1 MTTKTK
7 KAHQHLEVIRRLE
20 AQNYIFT
27 QDPKII
33 TEAVKLENGTAFDKL
48 FIRAQKIDS
57 DARIMQILSD
67 TQHGILSVIR
77 LIYLLYFIFALIGV
91 ASLLGTQAINFF
103 YLMVALLGWHTLSL
117 VWWLISLAFLH
128 RPSMLSSVVEHIALK
143 NKLIEK
149 LSACDKNIQK
159 VCFSVLN
166 DTIKP
171 IKRWQIAS
179 ILHGAWLFGLMGSI
193 LGMLGLFLFKS
204 YSFHWESTLLTD
216 HHFDRLIT
224 IIGYIPS
231 QLGIVLPS
239 ASSQTPA
246 QFAIL
251 AMTSVIIYAILPR
264 LAAYLYSRIK
274 ARQQFRIDTKAPYYA
289 NLMNFYRQTII
300 NADDYQSPKP
310 TTIAP
315 IVLSDRLVIAAL
327 EKPYYHHPIPINA
340 IKDFGVI
347 DTHAQIKM
355 LLADALHL
363 SAQIYLI
370 INTDT
375 VPDRG
380 IVRKVERLAS
390 HQFGIIAMLV
400 GEQIHDDAWKVALN
414 ERRIPIFNH

>member
-1 MTTKTK
+1 MITKTK

-57 DARIMQILSD
+57 DARIMAVLSD
-67 TQHGILSVIR
+67 TQHSILSIIR
-77 LIYLLYFIFALIGV
+77 LIYLLYFIVAVIGIV
-91 ASLLGTQAINFF
+91 SLLGTQAINFF

-128 RPSMLSSVVEHIALK
+128 RPSMLSGVVEYITLK
-143 NKLIEK
+143 NKLLEK
-149 LSACDKNIQK
+149 LSARDKNIQK

-166 DTIKP
+166 ETMKP

-179 ILHGAWLFGLMGSI
+179 ILHGVWLFGLMGSI
-193 LGMLGLFLFKS
+193 LGMLCLFLFKS
-204 YSFHWESTLLTD
+204 YSFHWESTLLTE

-231 QLGIVLPS
+231 QLGIVLPN

-251 AMTSVIIYAILPR
+251 AMTSFIIYAILPR
-264 LAAYLYSRIK
+264 LAVYLYSRIK
-274 ARQQFRIDTKAPYYA
+274 ARQQFHIDTKAPYYA

-310 TTIAP
+310 ATITP
-315 IVLSDRLVIAAL
+315 ILLSDRLVIATL
-327 EKPYYHHPIPINA
+327 EKPYHHPIPINA

-347 DTHAQIKM
+347 DTHEQIKT
-355 LLADALHL
+355 LLADALSL

-375 VPDRG
+375 APDRG
-380 IVRKVERLAS
+380 IVRKVERLTS

-400 GEQIHDDAWKVALN
+400 GEQIHDDAWKVVLN
-414 ERRIPIFNH
+414 ERRIPIFHH

>member
-1 MTTKTK
+1 MITKTK

-57 DARIMQILSD
+57 DARIMAVLSD
-67 TQHGILSVIR
+67 TQHSILSIIR
-77 LIYLLYFIFALIGV
+77 LIYLLYFIVAVIGV

-128 RPSMLSSVVEHIALK
+128 RPSMLSGVVEHITLK
-143 NKLIEK
+143 NKLLEK
-149 LSACDKNIQK
+149 LSARDKNIQK

-166 DTIKP
+166 DTMKP

-204 YSFHWESTLLTD
+204 YSFHWESTLLTE

-251 AMTSVIIYAILPR
+251 AMTSFIIYAILPR
-264 LAAYLYSRIK
+264 LAVYLYSRIK
-274 ARQQFRIDTKAPYYA
+274 ARQQFHIDTKAPYYA

-310 TTIAP
+310 ATITP
-315 IVLSDRLVIAAL
+315 ILLSDRLVIATL
-327 EKPYYHHPIPINA
+327 EKPYHHPIPINA

-347 DTHAQIKM
+347 DTHEQIKT
-355 LLADALHL
+355 LLADALSL

-370 INTDT
+370 INTNT
-375 VPDRG
+375 APDRG
-380 IVRKVERLAS
+380 IVRKVERLTS

-400 GEQIHDDAWKVALN
+400 GEQIHDDAWKVVLN
-414 ERRIPIFNH
+414 ERRIPIFHH

>member
-1 MTTKTK
+1 MITKTK

-57 DARIMQILSD
+57 DARIMAVLSD
-67 TQHGILSVIR
+67 TQHSILSVIR
-77 LIYLLYFIFALIGV
+77 LIYLLYFIVAVIGV

-128 RPSMLSSVVEHIALK
+128 RPSMLSGVVEYITLK
-143 NKLIEK
+143 NKLLEK
-149 LSACDKNIQK
+149 LSARDKNIQK

-204 YSFHWESTLLTD
+204 YSFHWESTLLTE

-224 IIGYIPS
+224 IISYIPS
-231 QLGIVLPS
+231 QLGIVLPN

-251 AMTSVIIYAILPR
+251 AMTSFIIYAILPR

-274 ARQQFRIDTKAPYYA
+274 ARQQFHIDTKAPYYA

-310 TTIAP
+310 ATITP
-315 IVLSDRLVIAAL
+315 ILLSDRLVIATL
-327 EKPYYHHPIPINA
+327 EKPYHHPIPINA

-347 DTHAQIKM
+347 DTHEQIKT
-355 LLADALHL
+355 LLADALSL

-375 VPDRG
+375 APDRG
-380 IVRKVERLAS
+380 IVRKVERLTS

-400 GEQIHDDAWKVALN
+400 GEQIHDDAWKVVLN
-414 ERRIPIFNH
+414 ERRIPIFHH

>member
-1 MTTKTK
+1 MITKTK

-57 DARIMQILSD
+57 DARIMAVLSD
-67 TQHGILSVIR
+67 TQHSILSIIR
-77 LIYLLYFIFALIGV
+77 LIYLLYFIVAVIGIV
-91 ASLLGTQAINFF
+91 SLLGTQAINFF

-128 RPSMLSSVVEHIALK
+128 RPSMLSGVVEHITLK
-143 NKLIEK
+143 NKLLEK
-149 LSACDKNIQK
+149 LSARDKNIQK

-204 YSFHWESTLLTD
+204 YSFHWESTLLTE

-231 QLGIVLPS
+231 QLGIVLPN

-251 AMTSVIIYAILPR
+251 VMTSFIIYAILPR

-274 ARQQFRIDTKAPYYA
+274 ARQQFHIDTKAPYYA

-300 NADDYQSPKP
+300 NADGYQSPKP
-310 TTIAP
+310 ATITP
-315 IVLSDRLVIAAL
+315 ILLSDRLVIATL
-327 EKPYYHHPIPINA
+327 EKPYHHPIPINA

-347 DTHAQIKM
+347 DTHEQIKT
-355 LLADALHL
+355 LLADALSL

-375 VPDRG
+375 APDRG
-380 IVRKVERLAS
+380 IVRKVERLTS

-400 GEQIHDDAWKVALN
+400 GEQIHDDAWKVVLN
-414 ERRIPIFNH
+414 ERRIPIFHH

>member
-1 MTTKTK
+1 MITKTK

-20 AQNYIFT
+20 AKNYIFT

-57 DARIMQILSD
+57 DARIMAVLSD
-67 TQHGILSVIR
+67 TQHSILSVIR
-77 LIYLLYFIFALIGV
+77 LIYLLYFIVALISV
-91 ASLLGTQAINFF
+91 TSLLGTQAINFF

-128 RPSMLSSVVEHIALK
+128 RPSMLSGVVEHITLK
-143 NKLIEK
+143 NKLLEK
-149 LSACDKNIQK
+149 LSARDKNIQK

-166 DTIKP
+166 DTMKP

-204 YSFHWESTLLTD
+204 YSFHWESTLLTE

-231 QLGIVLPS
+231 QLGIVLPN

-251 AMTSVIIYAILPR
+251 AMTSFIIYAILPR

-274 ARQQFRIDTKAPYYA
+274 ARQQFHIDTKAPYYA

-310 TTIAP
+310 ATITP
-315 IVLSDRLVIAAL
+315 ILLSDRLVIATL
-327 EKPYYHHPIPINA
+327 EKPYHHPIPINA

-347 DTHAQIKM
+347 DTHEQIKT
-355 LLADALHL
+355 LLADALSL

-375 VPDRG
+375 APDRG
-380 IVRKVERLAS
+380 IVRKVERLTS

-400 GEQIHDDAWKVALN
+400 GEQIHDDAWKVVLN

>member
-1 MTTKTK
+1 MITKTK

-57 DARIMQILSD
+57 DARIMAVLSD
-67 TQHGILSVIR
+67 TQHGILSIIR
-77 LIYLLYFIFALIGV
+77 LIYLLYFIVAVIGV

-128 RPSMLSSVVEHIALK
+128 RPSMLSGVVEHITLK
-143 NKLIEK
+143 NKLLEK
-149 LSACDKNIQK
+149 LSARDKNIQK

-166 DTIKP
+166 DTMKP

-193 LGMLGLFLFKS
+193 LGMLCLFLFKS
-204 YSFHWESTLLTD
+204 YSFHWESTLLTE

-231 QLGIVLPS
+231 QLGIVLPN

-251 AMTSVIIYAILPR
+251 VMTSFIIYAILPR

-274 ARQQFRIDTKAPYYA
+274 ARQQFHIDTKAPYYA

-310 TTIAP
+310 ATITP
-315 IVLSDRLVIAAL
+315 ILLSDRLVIATL
-327 EKPYYHHPIPINA
+327 EKPYHHPIPINT

-347 DTHAQIKM
+347 DTHEQIKT
-355 LLADALHL
+355 LLADALSL

-375 VPDRG
+375 APDRG
-380 IVRKVERLAS
+380 IVRKVERLTS

-400 GEQIHDDAWKVALN
+400 GEQIHDDAWKVVLN

>member
-1 MTTKTK
+1 MITKTK

-57 DARIMQILSD
+57 DARIMAVLSD

-77 LIYLLYFIFALIGV
+77 LIYLLYFIVAVIGV

-128 RPSMLSSVVEHIALK
+128 HPSMLSGVVEYITLK
-143 NKLIEK
+143 NKLLEK
-149 LSACDKNIQK
+149 LSARDKNIQK

-166 DTIKP
+166 DTMKP

-193 LGMLGLFLFKS
+193 LGMLCLFLFKS
-204 YSFHWESTLLTD
+204 YSFHWESTLLTE

-231 QLGIVLPS
+231 QLGIVLPN

-251 AMTSVIIYAILPR
+251 AMTSFIIYAILPR

-274 ARQQFRIDTKAPYYA
+274 ARQQFHIDTKAPYYA

-300 NADDYQSPKP
+300 NADDYQLPKP
-310 TTIAP
+310 ATITP
-315 IVLSDRLVIAAL
+315 ILLSDRLVIATL
-327 EKPYYHHPIPINA
+327 EKPYYHPIPINA

-347 DTHAQIKM
+347 DTHEQIKT
-355 LLADALHL
+355 LLADALSL

-375 VPDRG
+375 APDRG
-380 IVRKVERLAS
+380 IVRKVERLTS

-400 GEQIHDDAWKVALN
+400 GEQIHDDAWKVVLN
-414 ERRIPIFNH
+414 ERRIPIFHH

>member
-1 MTTKTK
+1 MITKTK

-57 DARIMQILSD
+57 DARIMAVLSD
-67 TQHGILSVIR
+67 TQHSILSVIR
-77 LIYLLYFIFALIGV
+77 LIYLLYFIVAVIGV

-128 RPSMLSSVVEHIALK
+128 RPSMLSGVVEYITLK
-143 NKLIEK
+143 NKLLEK
-149 LSACDKNIQK
+149 LSARDKNIQK

-179 ILHGAWLFGLMGSI
+179 ISHGAWLFGLMGSI
-193 LGMLGLFLFKS
+193 LGMLCLFLFKS
-204 YSFHWESTLLTD
+204 YSFHWESTLLTE

-231 QLGIVLPS
+231 QLGIVLPN

-251 AMTSVIIYAILPR
+251 VMTSFIIYAILPR

-274 ARQQFRIDTKAPYYA
+274 ARQQFHIDTKAPYYA

-310 TTIAP
+310 ATITP
-315 IVLSDRLVIAAL
+315 ILLSDRLVIATL
-327 EKPYYHHPIPINA
+327 EKPYHHPIPINA

-347 DTHAQIKM
+347 DTHEQIKT
-355 LLADALHL
+355 LLADALSL

-375 VPDRG
+375 APDRG
-380 IVRKVERLAS
+380 IVRKVERLTS

-400 GEQIHDDAWKVALN
+400 GEQIHDDAWKVVLN
-414 ERRIPIFNH
+414 ERRIPIFHH

>member
-1 MTTKTK
+1 MITKTK

-57 DARIMQILSD
+57 DARIMAVLSD
-67 TQHGILSVIR
+67 TQHSILSVIR
-77 LIYLLYFIFALIGV
+77 LIYLLYFIVAVIGV

-128 RPSMLSSVVEHIALK
+128 RPSMLSGVVEYITLK
-143 NKLIEK
+143 NKLLEK
-149 LSACDKNIQK
+149 LSVRDKNIQK

-166 DTIKP
+166 DTMKP

-204 YSFHWESTLLTD
+204 YSFHWESTLLTE

-231 QLGIVLPS
+231 QLGIVLPN

-251 AMTSVIIYAILPR
+251 AMTSFIIYAILPR
-264 LAAYLYSRIK
+264 LVVYLYSRIK
-274 ARQQFRIDTKAPYYA
+274 ARQQFHIDTKAPYYA
-289 NLMNFYRQTII
+289 NLINFYRQTII
-300 NADDYQSPKP
+300 NTDDYQSPKP
-310 TTIAP
+310 ATITP
-315 IVLSDRLVIAAL
+315 ILLSDRLVIATL
-327 EKPYYHHPIPINA
+327 EKPYHHPIPINA

-347 DTHAQIKM
+347 DTHEQIKT
-355 LLADALHL
+355 LLADALSL

-375 VPDRG
+375 APDRG
-380 IVRKVERLAS
+380 IVRKVERLTS

-400 GEQIHDDAWKVALN
+400 GEQIHDDAWKVVLN
-414 ERRIPIFNH
+414 ERRIPIFHH

>member
-1 MTTKTK
+1 MITKTK

-57 DARIMQILSD
+57 DARIMAVLSD
-67 TQHGILSVIR
+67 TQHSILSVIR
-77 LIYLLYFIFALIGV
+77 LIYLLYFIVAVIGV

-128 RPSMLSSVVEHIALK
+128 RPSMLSGVVEHITLK
-143 NKLIEK
+143 NKLLEK
-149 LSACDKNIQK
+149 LSARDKNIQK

-166 DTIKP
+166 DTMKP

-193 LGMLGLFLFKS
+193 LGMLCLFLFKS
-204 YSFHWESTLLTD
+204 YSFHWESTLLTE

-231 QLGIVLPS
+231 QLGIVLPN

-251 AMTSVIIYAILPR
+251 AMTSFIIYAILPR

-274 ARQQFRIDTKAPYYA
+274 ARQQFHIDTKAPYYA

-300 NADDYQSPKP
+300 NADDYQLPKP
-310 TTIAP
+310 ATITP
-315 IVLSDRLVIAAL
+315 ILLSDRLVIATL
-327 EKPYYHHPIPINA
+327 EKPYYHPIPINA

-347 DTHAQIKM
+347 DTHEQIKT
-355 LLADALHL
+355 LLADALSL

-375 VPDRG
+375 APDRG
-380 IVRKVERLAS
+380 IVRKVERLTS

-400 GEQIHDDAWKVALN
+400 GEQIHDDAWKVVLN

>member
-1 MTTKTK
+1 MITKTK

-20 AQNYIFT
+20 AKNYIFT

-57 DARIMQILSD
+57 DARIMAVLSD
-67 TQHGILSVIR
+67 TQHSILSVIR
-77 LIYLLYFIFALIGV
+77 LIYLLYFIVALISV
-91 ASLLGTQAINFF
+91 TSLLGTQAINFF

-128 RPSMLSSVVEHIALK
+128 RPSMLSDVVEHITLK
-143 NKLIEK
+143 NKLLEK
-149 LSACDKNIQK
+149 LSARDKNIQK

-166 DTIKP
+166 DTMKP

-204 YSFHWESTLLTD
+204 YSFHWESTLLTE

-231 QLGIVLPS
+231 QLGIVLPN

-251 AMTSVIIYAILPR
+251 AMTSFIIYAILPR
-264 LAAYLYSRIK
+264 LVAYLYSRIK
-274 ARQQFRIDTKAPYYA
+274 ARQQFHIDTKAPYYA

-310 TTIAP
+310 ATITP
-315 IVLSDRLVIAAL
+315 ILLSDRLVIATL
-327 EKPYYHHPIPINA
+327 EKPYHHPIPINA

-347 DTHAQIKM
+347 DTHEQIKT
-355 LLADALHL
+355 LLADALSL

-375 VPDRG
+375 APDRG
-380 IVRKVERLAS
+380 IVRKVERLTS

-400 GEQIHDDAWKVALN
+400 GEQIHDDAWKVVLN
-414 ERRIPIFNH
+414 ERRIPIFHH

>member
-1 MTTKTK
+1 MITKTK

-57 DARIMQILSD
+57 DARIMAVLSD
-67 TQHGILSVIR
+67 TQHSILSVIR
-77 LIYLLYFIFALIGV
+77 LIYLLYFIVAVIGV

-128 RPSMLSSVVEHIALK
+128 HPSMLSGVVEYITLK
-143 NKLIEK
+143 NKLLEK
-149 LSACDKNIQK
+149 LSARDKNIQK

-166 DTIKP
+166 DTMKP
-171 IKRWQIAS
+171 VKRWQIAS

-193 LGMLGLFLFKS
+193 LGMLCLFLFKS
-204 YSFHWESTLLTD
+204 YSFHWESTLLTE

-231 QLGIVLPS
+231 QLGIVLPN

-251 AMTSVIIYAILPR
+251 AMTSFIIYAILPR
-264 LAAYLYSRIK
+264 LAVYLYSRIK
-274 ARQQFRIDTKAPYYA
+274 ARQQFHIDTKAPYYA

-310 TTIAP
+310 ATITP
-315 IVLSDRLVIAAL
+315 ILLSDRLVIATL
-327 EKPYYHHPIPINA
+327 EKPYHHPIPINA

-347 DTHAQIKM
+347 DTHEQIKT
-355 LLADALHL
+355 LLADALSL

-375 VPDRG
+375 APDRG
-380 IVRKVERLAS
+380 IVRKVERLTS

-400 GEQIHDDAWKVALN
+400 GEQIHDDAWKVVLN

>member
-1 MTTKTK
+1 MITKTK

-57 DARIMQILSD
+57 DARIMAVLSD
-67 TQHGILSVIR
+67 TQHSILSIIR
-77 LIYLLYFIFALIGV
+77 LIYLLYFIVAVIGV

-128 RPSMLSSVVEHIALK
+128 RPSMLSGVVEHITLK
-143 NKLIEK
+143 NKLLEK
-149 LSACDKNIQK
+149 LSARDKNIQK

-166 DTIKP
+166 DTMKP

-204 YSFHWESTLLTD
+204 YSFHWESTLLTE

-231 QLGIVLPS
+231 QLGIVLPN

-251 AMTSVIIYAILPR
+251 AMTSFIIYAILPR

-274 ARQQFRIDTKAPYYA
+274 ARQQFHIDTKAPYYA

-310 TTIAP
+310 ATITP
-315 IVLSDRLVIAAL
+315 ILLSDRLVIATL
-327 EKPYYHHPIPINA
+327 EKPYHHPIPINA

-347 DTHAQIKM
+347 DTHEQIKT
-355 LLADALHL
+355 LLADALSL

-375 VPDRG
+375 APDRG
-380 IVRKVERLAS
+380 IVRKVERLTS

-400 GEQIHDDAWKVALN
+400 GEQIHDDAWKVVLN
-414 ERRIPIFNH
+414 ERCIPIFHH

>member
-1 MTTKTK
+1 MITKTK

-20 AQNYIFT
+20 AKNYIFT

-57 DARIMQILSD
+57 DARIMAVLSD
-67 TQHGILSVIR
+67 TQHSILSVIR
-77 LIYLLYFIFALIGV
+77 LIYLLYFIVALISV
-91 ASLLGTQAINFF
+91 TSLLGTQAINFF

-128 RPSMLSSVVEHIALK
+128 RPSMLSGVVEHITLK
-143 NKLIEK
+143 NKLLEK
-149 LSACDKNIQK
+149 LSARDKNIQK

-166 DTIKP
+166 DTMKP

-193 LGMLGLFLFKS
+193 LGMLCLFLFKS
-204 YSFHWESTLLTD
+204 YSFHWESTLLTE

-231 QLGIVLPS
+231 QLGIVLPN

-251 AMTSVIIYAILPR
+251 AMTSFIIYAILPR
-264 LAAYLYSRIK
+264 LAVYLYSRIK
-274 ARQQFRIDTKAPYYA
+274 ARQQFHIDTKAPYYA

-310 TTIAP
+310 ATITP
-315 IVLSDRLVIAAL
+315 ILLSDRLVIATL
-327 EKPYYHHPIPINA
+327 EKPYHHPIPINA

-347 DTHAQIKM
+347 DTHEQIKT
-355 LLADALHL
+355 LLADALSL

-380 IVRKVERLAS
+380 IVRKVERLTS

-400 GEQIHDDAWKVALN
+400 GEQIHDDAWKVVLN
-414 ERRIPIFNH
+414 ERRIPIFHH

>member
-1 MTTKTK
+1 MITKTK

-57 DARIMQILSD
+57 DARIMAVLSD
-67 TQHGILSVIR
+67 TQHSILSVIR
-77 LIYLLYFIFALIGV
+77 LIYLLYFIVAVIGV

-128 RPSMLSSVVEHIALK
+128 RPSMLSGVVEHITLK
-143 NKLIEK
+143 NKLLEK
-149 LSACDKNIQK
+149 LSARDKNIQK

-166 DTIKP
+166 DTMKP

-193 LGMLGLFLFKS
+193 LGMLCLFLFKS
-204 YSFHWESTLLTD
+204 YSFHWESTLLTE

-231 QLGIVLPS
+231 QLGIVLPN

-251 AMTSVIIYAILPR
+251 AMTSFIIYAILPR
-264 LAAYLYSRIK
+264 LAVYLYSRIK
-274 ARQQFRIDTKAPYYA
+274 ARQQFHIDTKAPYYA

-310 TTIAP
+310 ATITP
-315 IVLSDRLVIAAL
+315 ILLSDRLVIATL
-327 EKPYYHHPIPINA
+327 EKPYHHPIPINA

-347 DTHAQIKM
+347 DTHEQIKT
-355 LLADALHL
+355 LLADALSL

-375 VPDRG
+375 APDRG
-380 IVRKVERLAS
+380 IVRKVERLTS

-400 GEQIHDDAWKVALN
+400 GEQIHDDAWKVVLN

>member
-1 MTTKTK
+1 MITKTK

-57 DARIMQILSD
+57 DARIMAVLSD
-67 TQHGILSVIR
+67 TQHSILSIIR
-77 LIYLLYFIFALIGV
+77 LIYLLYFIVAVIGIV
-91 ASLLGTQAINFF
+91 SLLGTQAINFF

-128 RPSMLSSVVEHIALK
+128 RPSMLSGVVEHITLK
-143 NKLIEK
+143 NKLLEK
-149 LSACDKNIQK
+149 LSARDKNIQK

-204 YSFHWESTLLTD
+204 YSFHWESTLLTE

-231 QLGIVLPS
+231 QLGIVLPN

-251 AMTSVIIYAILPR
+251 AMTSFIIYAILPR

-274 ARQQFRIDTKAPYYA
+274 ARQQFHIDTKAPYYA

-310 TTIAP
+310 ATITP
-315 IVLSDRLVIAAL
+315 ILLSDRLVIATL
-327 EKPYYHHPIPINA
+327 EKPYHHPIPINA

-347 DTHAQIKM
+347 DTHEQIKT
-355 LLADALHL
+355 LLADALSL

-375 VPDRG
+375 APDRG
-380 IVRKVERLAS
+380 IVRKVERLTS

-400 GEQIHDDAWKVALN
+400 GEQIHDDAWKVVLN
-414 ERRIPIFNH
+414 ERRIPIFHH

>member
-1 MTTKTK
+1 MITKTK

-57 DARIMQILSD
+57 DARIMAVLSD

-77 LIYLLYFIFALIGV
+77 LIYLLYFIVAVIGV

-128 RPSMLSSVVEHIALK
+128 RPSMLSGVVEHITLK
-143 NKLIEK
+143 NKLLEK
-149 LSACDKNIQK
+149 LSARDKNIQK

-166 DTIKP
+166 DTMKP

-193 LGMLGLFLFKS
+193 LGMLCLFLFKS
-204 YSFHWESTLLTD
+204 YSFHWESTLLTE

-231 QLGIVLPS
+231 QLGIVLPN

-251 AMTSVIIYAILPR
+251 VMTSFIIYAILPR

-274 ARQQFRIDTKAPYYA
+274 ARQQFHIDTKAPYYA

-300 NADDYQSPKP
+300 NADDYQSPRP
-310 TTIAP
+310 ATITP
-315 IVLSDRLVIAAL
+315 ILLSDRLVIATL
-327 EKPYYHHPIPINA
+327 EKPYHHPIPINT

-347 DTHAQIKM
+347 DTHEQIKT
-355 LLADALHL
+355 LLADALSL

-375 VPDRG
+375 APDRG
-380 IVRKVERLAS
+380 IVRKVERLTS

-400 GEQIHDDAWKVALN
+400 GEQIHDDAWKVVLN
-414 ERRIPIFNH
+414 ERRIPIFHH

>member
-1 MTTKTK
+1 MITKTK

-57 DARIMQILSD
+57 DARIMAVLSD

-77 LIYLLYFIFALIGV
+77 LIYLLYFIVAVIGV

-128 RPSMLSSVVEHIALK
+128 RPSMLSGVVEHITLK
-143 NKLIEK
+143 NKLLEK
-149 LSACDKNIQK
+149 LSARDKNIQK

-166 DTIKP
+166 DTMKP

-193 LGMLGLFLFKS
+193 LGMLCLFLFKS
-204 YSFHWESTLLTD
+204 YSFHWESTLLTE

-231 QLGIVLPS
+231 QLGIVLPN

-251 AMTSVIIYAILPR
+251 VMTSFIIYAILPR

-274 ARQQFRIDTKAPYYA
+274 ARQQFHIDTKAPYYA

-310 TTIAP
+310 ATITP
-315 IVLSDRLVIAAL
+315 ILLSDRLVIATL
-327 EKPYYHHPIPINA
+327 EKPYHHPIPINT

-347 DTHAQIKM
+347 DTHEQIKT
-355 LLADALHL
+355 LLADALSL

-375 VPDRG
+375 APDRG
-380 IVRKVERLAS
+380 IVRKVERLTS

-400 GEQIHDDAWKVALN
+400 GEQIHDDAWKVVLN
-414 ERRIPIFNH
+414 ERRIPIFHH

>member
-1 MTTKTK
+1 MITKTK

-57 DARIMQILSD
+57 DARIMAVLSD
-67 TQHGILSVIR
+67 TQHSILSVIR
-77 LIYLLYFIFALIGV
+77 LIYLLYFIVAVIGV

-128 RPSMLSSVVEHIALK
+128 RPSMLSGVVEHITLK
-143 NKLIEK
+143 NKLLEK
-149 LSACDKNIQK
+149 LSARDKNIQK

-193 LGMLGLFLFKS
+193 LGMLCLFLFKS
-204 YSFHWESTLLTD
+204 YSFHWESTLLTE

-231 QLGIVLPS
+231 QLGIVLPN

-251 AMTSVIIYAILPR
+251 AMTSFIIYAILPR
-264 LAAYLYSRIK
+264 LAVYLYSRIK
-274 ARQQFRIDTKAPYYA
+274 ARQQFHIDTKAPYYA

-300 NADDYQSPKP
+300 NTDDYQSPKP
-310 TTIAP
+310 ATITP
-315 IVLSDRLVIAAL
+315 ILLSDRLVITAL
-327 EKPYYHHPIPINA
+327 EKPYHHPIPINA

-347 DTHAQIKM
+347 DTHEQIKT
-355 LLADALHL
+355 LLADALSL

-375 VPDRG
+375 APDRG
-380 IVRKVERLAS
+380 IVRKVERLTS

-400 GEQIHDDAWKVALN
+400 GEQIHDDAWKVVLN

>member
-1 MTTKTK
+1 MITKTK

-57 DARIMQILSD
+57 DAHIMAVLSD
-67 TQHGILSVIR
+67 TQHSILSVIR
-77 LIYLLYFIFALIGV
+77 LIYLLYFIVAVIGV

-128 RPSMLSSVVEHIALK
+128 RPSMLSGVVEYITLK
-143 NKLIEK
+143 NKLLEK
-149 LSACDKNIQK
+149 LSARDKNIQK

-166 DTIKP
+166 DTMKP

-204 YSFHWESTLLTD
+204 YSFHWESTLLTE

-231 QLGIVLPS
+231 QLGIVLPN

-251 AMTSVIIYAILPR
+251 AMTSFIIYAILPR

-274 ARQQFRIDTKAPYYA
+274 ARQQFHIDTKAPYYA

-300 NADDYQSPKP
+300 NADDYQLPKP
-310 TTIAP
+310 ATITP
-315 IVLSDRLVIAAL
+315 ILLSDRLVIATL
-327 EKPYYHHPIPINA
+327 EKPYYHPIPINA

-347 DTHAQIKM
+347 DTHEQIKT
-355 LLADALHL
+355 LLADALSL

-375 VPDRG
+375 APDRG
-380 IVRKVERLAS
+380 IVRKVERLTS

-400 GEQIHDDAWKVALN
+400 GEQIHDDAWKVVLN
-414 ERRIPIFNH
+414 ERRIPIFHH

>member
-1 MTTKTK
+1 MITKTK

-57 DARIMQILSD
+57 DARIMAVLSD

-77 LIYLLYFIFALIGV
+77 LIYLLYFIVAVIGIV
-91 ASLLGTQAINFF
+91 SLLGTQAINFF

-128 RPSMLSSVVEHIALK
+128 RPSMLSGVVEHITLK
-143 NKLIEK
+143 NKLLEK
-149 LSACDKNIQK
+149 LSTRDKNIQK

-166 DTIKP
+166 DTMKP

-193 LGMLGLFLFKS
+193 LGMLCLFLFKS
-204 YSFHWESTLLTD
+204 YSFHWESTLLTE

-231 QLGIVLPS
+231 QLGIVLPN

-264 LAAYLYSRIK
+264 LAVYLYSRIK
-274 ARQQFRIDTKAPYYA
+274 ARQQFHIDTKAPYYA

-310 TTIAP
+310 ATIAP
-315 IVLSDRLVIAAL
+315 IVLSDQLVIAAL
-327 EKPYYHHPIPINA
+327 EKPYHHPIPING

-347 DTHAQIKM
+347 DTHEQIKT
-355 LLADALHL
+355 LLADALSL

-375 VPDRG
+375 APDRG
-380 IVRKVERLAS
+380 IVRKVERLTS

-400 GEQIHDDAWKVALN
+400 GEQIHDDAWKVVLN
-414 ERRIPIFNH
+414 ERRIPIFHH

>member
-1 MTTKTK
+1 MLTKTK

-57 DARIMQILSD
+57 DARIMAVLSD
-67 TQHGILSVIR
+67 TQHSILSIIR
-77 LIYLLYFIFALIGV
+77 LIYLLYFIVAVIGIV
-91 ASLLGTQAINFF
+91 SLLGTQAINFF
-103 YLMVALLGWHTLSL
+103 YLMVALLGWHTFSL

-128 RPSMLSSVVEHIALK
+128 RPSMLSGVVEYITLK
-143 NKLIEK
+143 NKLLEK
-149 LSACDKNIQK
+149 LSARDKNIQK

-166 DTIKP
+166 DTMKP

-204 YSFHWESTLLTD
+204 YSFHWESTLLTE

-231 QLGIVLPS
+231 QLGIVLPN

-251 AMTSVIIYAILPR
+251 VMTSFIIYAILPR

-274 ARQQFRIDTKAPYYA
+274 ARQQFHIDTKAPYYA

-310 TTIAP
+310 ATITP
-315 IVLSDRLVIAAL
+315 ILLSDRLVIATL
-327 EKPYYHHPIPINA
+327 EKPYHHPIPINA

-347 DTHAQIKM
+347 DTHEQIKT
-355 LLADALHL
+355 LLADALSL

-375 VPDRG
+375 APDRG
-380 IVRKVERLAS
+380 IVRKVERLTS

-400 GEQIHDDAWKVALN
+400 GEQIHDDAWKVVLN
-414 ERRIPIFNH
+414 ERRIPIFHH

>member
-128 RPSMLSSVVEHIALK
+128 RPSMLSGVVEYITLK
-143 NKLIEK
+143 NKLLEK
-149 LSACDKNIQK
+149 LSARDKNIQK

-204 YSFHWESTLLTD
+204 YSFHWESTLLTE

-224 IIGYIPS
+224 IISYIPS
-231 QLGIVLPS
+231 QLGIVLPN

-251 AMTSVIIYAILPR
+251 AMTSFIIYAILPR

-274 ARQQFRIDTKAPYYA
+274 ARQQFHIDTKAPYYA

-310 TTIAP
+310 ATITP
-315 IVLSDRLVIAAL
+315 ILLSDRLVIATL
-327 EKPYYHHPIPINA
+327 EKPYHHPIPINA

-347 DTHAQIKM
+347 DTHEQIKT
-355 LLADALHL
+355 LLADALSL

-375 VPDRG
+375 APDRG
-380 IVRKVERLAS
+380 IVRKVERLTS

-400 GEQIHDDAWKVALN
+400 GEQIHDDAWKVVLN
-414 ERRIPIFNH
+414 ERRIPIFHH

>member
-1 MTTKTK
+1 MITKTK

-20 AQNYIFT
+20 AKNYIFT

-57 DARIMQILSD
+57 DARIMAVLSD
-67 TQHGILSVIR
+67 TQHSILSVIR
-77 LIYLLYFIFALIGV
+77 LIYLLYFIVALISV
-91 ASLLGTQAINFF
+91 TSLLGTQAINFF

-128 RPSMLSSVVEHIALK
+128 RPSMLSDVVEHITLK
-143 NKLIEK
+143 NKLLEK
-149 LSACDKNIQK
+149 LSARDKNIQK

-166 DTIKP
+166 DTMKP

-204 YSFHWESTLLTD
+204 YSFHWESTLLTE

-231 QLGIVLPS
+231 QLGIVLPN

-251 AMTSVIIYAILPR
+251 AMTSFIIYAILPR
-264 LAAYLYSRIK
+264 LAVYLYSRIK
-274 ARQQFRIDTKAPYYA
+274 ARQQFHIDTKAPYYA

-310 TTIAP
+310 ATITP
-315 IVLSDRLVIAAL
+315 ILLSDRLVIATL
-327 EKPYYHHPIPINA
+327 EKPYHHPIPINA

-347 DTHAQIKM
+347 DTHEQIKT
-355 LLADALHL
+355 LLADALSL

-375 VPDRG
+375 APDRG
-380 IVRKVERLAS
+380 IVRKVERLTS

-400 GEQIHDDAWKVALN
+400 GEQIHDDAWKVVLN
-414 ERRIPIFNH
+414 ERRIPIFHH

>member
-1 MTTKTK
+1 MITKTK

-57 DARIMQILSD
+57 DARIMAVLSD

-77 LIYLLYFIFALIGV
+77 LIYLLYFIVAIIGV

-128 RPSMLSSVVEHIALK
+128 RPSMLSGVVEHITLK
-143 NKLIEK
+143 NKLLEK
-149 LSACDKNIQK
+149 LSARDKNIQK

-166 DTIKP
+166 DTMKP

-204 YSFHWESTLLTD
+204 YNFHWESTLLTE

-231 QLGIVLPS
+231 QLGIVLPN

-251 AMTSVIIYAILPR
+251 AMTSFIIYAILPR
-264 LAAYLYSRIK
+264 LAVYLYSRIK
-274 ARQQFRIDTKAPYYA
+274 ARQQFHIDTKAPYYA

-310 TTIAP
+310 ATITP
-315 IVLSDRLVIAAL
+315 ILLSDRLVIATL
-327 EKPYYHHPIPINA
+327 EKPYHHPIPINT

-347 DTHAQIKM
+347 DTHEQIKT
-355 LLADALHL
+355 LLADALSL

-375 VPDRG
+375 APDRG
-380 IVRKVERLAS
+380 IVRKVERLTS

-400 GEQIHDDAWKVALN
+400 GEQIHDDAWKVVLN
-414 ERRIPIFNH
+414 ERRIPIFHH

>member
-1 MTTKTK
+1 MITKTK

-27 QDPKII
+27 QDPKVI

-57 DARIMQILSD
+57 DARIMEVLSD
-67 TQHGILSVIR
+67 TQHGILSAIR

-91 ASLLGTQAINFF
+91 VSLLSTQAINFF

-117 VWWLISLAFLH
+117 VWWLISLTLPHHSLVLGSVMAYAF
-128 RPSMLSSVVEHIALK
+128 K
-143 NKLIEK
+143 NKQL
-149 LSACDKNIQK
+149 DKRNDDASIQK

-204 YSFHWESTLLTD
+204 YSFHWESTLLTE

-231 QLGIVLPS
+231 QLGIVLPN

-274 ARQQFRIDTKAPYYA
+274 ARQQFHIDTKAPYYA

-310 TTIAP
+310 ATITP
-315 IVLSDRLVIAAL
+315 ILLSDRLVIATL
-327 EKPYYHHPIPINA
+327 EKPYHHPIPINT

-347 DTHAQIKM
+347 DTHEQIKT
-355 LLADALHL
+355 LLTDALSL

-375 VPDRG
+375 APDRG
-380 IVRKVERLAS
+380 IVRKVERLTS

-400 GEQIHDDAWKVALN
+400 GEQIHDDAWKVVLN
-414 ERRIPIFNH
+414 ERRIPIFHH

>member
-1 MTTKTK
+1 MITKTK

-57 DARIMQILSD
+57 DARIMAVLSD
-67 TQHGILSVIR
+67 TQHSILSIIR
-77 LIYLLYFIFALIGV
+77 LIYLLYFIVAVIGV
-91 ASLLGTQAINFF
+91 ASLFGTQAINFF

-128 RPSMLSSVVEHIALK
+128 RPSMLSGVVEHITLK
-143 NKLIEK
+143 NKLLEK
-149 LSACDKNIQK
+149 LSARDKNIQK

-166 DTIKP
+166 DTMKP

-193 LGMLGLFLFKS
+193 LGMLCLFLFKS
-204 YSFHWESTLLTD
+204 YSFHWESTLLTE

-231 QLGIVLPS
+231 QLGIVLPN

-251 AMTSVIIYAILPR
+251 AMTSFIIYAILPR
-264 LAAYLYSRIK
+264 LAVYLYSRIK
-274 ARQQFRIDTKAPYYA
+274 ARQQFHIDTKAPYYA

-310 TTIAP
+310 ATITP
-315 IVLSDRLVIAAL
+315 ILLSDRLVIATL
-327 EKPYYHHPIPINA
+327 EKPYHHPIPINA

-347 DTHAQIKM
+347 DTHEQIKT
-355 LLADALHL
+355 LLADALSL

-375 VPDRG
+375 APDRG
-380 IVRKVERLAS
+380 IVRKVERLTS

-400 GEQIHDDAWKVALN
+400 GEQIHDDAWKVVLN

>member
-1 MTTKTK
+1 MITKTK

-33 TEAVKLENGTAFDKL
+33 TEAVKLENSTAFDKL

-57 DARIMQILSD
+57 DARIMAVLSD
-67 TQHGILSVIR
+67 TQHSILSVIR
-77 LIYLLYFIFALIGV
+77 LIYLLYFIVAVIGV

-128 RPSMLSSVVEHIALK
+128 HPSMLSGVVEHITLK
-143 NKLIEK
+143 NKLLEK
-149 LSACDKNIQK
+149 LSARDKNIQK

-166 DTIKP
+166 DTMKP

-204 YSFHWESTLLTD
+204 YSFHWESTLLTE

-231 QLGIVLPS
+231 QLGIVLPN

-251 AMTSVIIYAILPR
+251 AMTSFIIYAILPR

-274 ARQQFRIDTKAPYYA
+274 ARQQFHIDTKAPYYA

-310 TTIAP
+310 ATITP
-315 IVLSDRLVIAAL
+315 ILLSDRLVIATL
-327 EKPYYHHPIPINA
+327 EKPYHHPIPINA

-347 DTHAQIKM
+347 DTHEQIKT
-355 LLADALHL
+355 LLADALSL

-375 VPDRG
+375 APDRG
-380 IVRKVERLAS
+380 IVRKVERLTS

-400 GEQIHDDAWKVALN
+400 GEQIHDDAWKVVLN

>member
-1 MTTKTK
+1 MITKTK

-57 DARIMQILSD
+57 DARIMAVLSD
-67 TQHGILSVIR
+67 TQHSILSVIR
-77 LIYLLYFIFALIGV
+77 LIYLLYFIVAVIGV

-128 RPSMLSSVVEHIALK
+128 RPSMLSGVVEHITLK
-143 NKLIEK
+143 NKLLEK
-149 LSACDKNIQK
+149 LSARDKNIQK

-193 LGMLGLFLFKS
+193 LGMLCLFLFKS
-204 YSFHWESTLLTD
+204 YSFHWESTLLTE

-231 QLGIVLPS
+231 QLGIVLPN

-251 AMTSVIIYAILPR
+251 VMTSFIIYAILPR

-274 ARQQFRIDTKAPYYA
+274 ARQQFHIDTKAPYYA

-310 TTIAP
+310 ATITP
-315 IVLSDRLVIAAL
+315 ILLSDRLVIATL
-327 EKPYYHHPIPINA
+327 EKPYHHPIPINA

-347 DTHAQIKM
+347 DTHEQIKT
-355 LLADALHL
+355 LLADALSL

-375 VPDRG
+375 APDRG
-380 IVRKVERLAS
+380 IVRKVERLTS

-400 GEQIHDDAWKVALN
+400 GEQIHDDAWKVVLN
-414 ERRIPIFNH
+414 ERRIPIFHH

>member
-1 MTTKTK
+1 MITKTK

-57 DARIMQILSD
+57 DARIMAVLSD
-67 TQHGILSVIR
+67 TQHSILSIIR
-77 LIYLLYFIFALIGV
+77 LIYLLYFIVAVIGV

-128 RPSMLSSVVEHIALK
+128 HPSMLSGVVEHITLK
-143 NKLIEK
+143 NKLLEK
-149 LSACDKNIQK
+149 LSARDKNIQK

-166 DTIKP
+166 DTMKP

-204 YSFHWESTLLTD
+204 YSFHWESTLLTE

-231 QLGIVLPS
+231 QLGIVLPN

-264 LAAYLYSRIK
+264 LAVYLYSCIK
-274 ARQQFRIDTKAPYYA
+274 ARQQFHIDTKAPYYA

-310 TTIAP
+310 TTITP
-315 IVLSDRLVIAAL
+315 ILLSDRLVIATL
-327 EKPYYHHPIPINA
+327 EKPYHHPIPINA

-347 DTHAQIKM
+347 DTHEQIKT
-355 LLADALHL
+355 LLADALSL

-375 VPDRG
+375 APDRG
-380 IVRKVERLAS
+380 IVRKVERLTS

-400 GEQIHDDAWKVALN
+400 GEQIHDDAWKVVLN

>member
-1 MTTKTK
+1 MITKTK

-57 DARIMQILSD
+57 DARIMAVLSD
-67 TQHGILSVIR
+67 TQHSILSVIR
-77 LIYLLYFIFALIGV
+77 LIYLLYFIVAVIGV

-128 RPSMLSSVVEHIALK
+128 HPSMLSGVVEHITLK
-143 NKLIEK
+143 NKLLEK
-149 LSACDKNIQK
+149 LSARDKNIQK

-166 DTIKP
+166 DTMKP

-193 LGMLGLFLFKS
+193 LGMLCLFLFKS
-204 YSFHWESTLLTD
+204 YSFHWESTLLTE

-231 QLGIVLPS
+231 QLGIVLPN

-251 AMTSVIIYAILPR
+251 AMTSFIIYAILPR
-264 LAAYLYSRIK
+264 LVVYLYSCIK
-274 ARQQFRIDTKAPYYA
+274 ARQQFHIDTKAPYYA

-310 TTIAP
+310 ATITP
-315 IVLSDRLVIAAL
+315 ILLSDRLVIATL
-327 EKPYYHHPIPINA
+327 EKPYHHPIPINA

-347 DTHAQIKM
+347 DTHEQIKT
-355 LLADALHL
+355 LLADALSL

-375 VPDRG
+375 APDRG
-380 IVRKVERLAS
+380 IVRKVERLTS

-400 GEQIHDDAWKVALN
+400 GEQIHDDAWKVVLN
-414 ERRIPIFNH
+414 ERRIPIFHH

>member
-1 MTTKTK
+1 MITKTK

-57 DARIMQILSD
+57 DARIMAVLSD
-67 TQHGILSVIR
+67 TQHSILSVIR
-77 LIYLLYFIFALIGV
+77 LIYLLYFIVAVIGV

-128 RPSMLSSVVEHIALK
+128 RPSMLSGVVEYITLK
-143 NKLIEK
+143 NKLLEK
-149 LSACDKNIQK
+149 LSARDKNIQK

-166 DTIKP
+166 DTMKP

-204 YSFHWESTLLTD
+204 YSFHWESTLLTE

-231 QLGIVLPS
+231 QLGIVLPN

-251 AMTSVIIYAILPR
+251 AMTSFIIYAILPR

-274 ARQQFRIDTKAPYYA
+274 ARQQFHIDTKAPYYA

-310 TTIAP
+310 ATITP
-315 IVLSDRLVIAAL
+315 ILLSDRLVIATL
-327 EKPYYHHPIPINA
+327 EKPYHHPIPINA

-347 DTHAQIKM
+347 DTHEQIKT
-355 LLADALHL
+355 LLADALSL

-375 VPDRG
+375 APDRG
-380 IVRKVERLAS
+380 IVRKVERLTS

-400 GEQIHDDAWKVALN
+400 GEQIHDDAWKVVLN
-414 ERRIPIFNH
+414 ERRIPIFHH

>member
-1 MTTKTK
+1 MITKTK

-57 DARIMQILSD
+57 DARIMAVLSD
-67 TQHGILSVIR
+67 TQHSILSVIR
-77 LIYLLYFIFALIGV
+77 LIYLLYFIVAVIGV

-128 RPSMLSSVVEHIALK
+128 RPSMLSGVVEYITLK
-143 NKLIEK
+143 NKLLEK
-149 LSACDKNIQK
+149 LSARDKNIQK

-166 DTIKP
+166 DTMKP

-204 YSFHWESTLLTD
+204 YSFHWESTLLTE

-231 QLGIVLPS
+231 QLGIVLPN

-251 AMTSVIIYAILPR
+251 AMTSFIIYAILPR
-264 LAAYLYSRIK
+264 LAVYLYSRIK
-274 ARQQFRIDTKAPYYA
+274 ARQQFHIDTKAPYYA

-310 TTIAP
+310 ATITP
-315 IVLSDRLVIAAL
+315 ILLSDRLVIATL
-327 EKPYYHHPIPINA
+327 EKPYHHPIPINA

-347 DTHAQIKM
+347 DTHEQIKT
-355 LLADALHL
+355 LLADALSL

-375 VPDRG
+375 APDRG
-380 IVRKVERLAS
+380 IVRKVERLTS

-400 GEQIHDDAWKVALN
+400 GEQIHDDAWKVVLN
-414 ERRIPIFNH
+414 ERRIPIFHH

>member
-1 MTTKTK
+1 MITKTK

-57 DARIMQILSD
+57 DARIMAVLSD
-67 TQHGILSVIR
+67 TQHSILSVIR
-77 LIYLLYFIFALIGV
+77 LIYLLYFIVAVIGV

-128 RPSMLSSVVEHIALK
+128 RPSMLSGVVEYITLK
-143 NKLIEK
+143 NKLLEK
-149 LSACDKNIQK
+149 LSARDKNIQK

-204 YSFHWESTLLTD
+204 YSFHWESTLLTE

-224 IIGYIPS
+224 IISYIPS
-231 QLGIVLPS
+231 QLGIVLPN

-251 AMTSVIIYAILPR
+251 AMTSFIIYAILPR

-274 ARQQFRIDTKAPYYA
+274 ARQQFHIDTKAPYYA

-310 TTIAP
+310 ATITP
-315 IVLSDRLVIAAL
+315 ILLSDRLVIATL
-327 EKPYYHHPIPINA
+327 EKPYHHPIPINA

-347 DTHAQIKM
+347 DTHEQIKT
-355 LLADALHL
+355 LLADALSL

-375 VPDRG
+375 APDRG
-380 IVRKVERLAS
+380 IVRKVEQLAS
-390 HQFGIIAMLV
+390 YQFGIIVMLV
-400 GEQIHDDAWKVALN
+400 GKQIHDDAWKVVLN
-414 ERRIPIFNH
+414 ERRIPIFHH

>member
-1 MTTKTK
+1 MITKTK

-57 DARIMQILSD
+57 DARIMAVLSD
-67 TQHGILSVIR
+67 TQHSILSVIR
-77 LIYLLYFIFALIGV
+77 LIYLLYFIVAVIGV

-128 RPSMLSSVVEHIALK
+128 RPSMLSGVVEHITLK
-143 NKLIEK
+143 NKLLEK
-149 LSACDKNIQK
+149 LSTRDKNIQK

-166 DTIKP
+166 DTMKP

-193 LGMLGLFLFKS
+193 LGMLCLFLFKS
-204 YSFHWESTLLTD
+204 YSFHWESTLLTE

-231 QLGIVLPS
+231 QLGIVLPN

-251 AMTSVIIYAILPR
+251 AMTSFIIYAILPR
-264 LAAYLYSRIK
+264 LAVYLYSRIK
-274 ARQQFRIDTKAPYYA
+274 ARQQFHIDTKAPYYA

-310 TTIAP
+310 ATITP
-315 IVLSDRLVIAAL
+315 ILLSDRLVIATL
-327 EKPYYHHPIPINA
+327 EKPYHHPIPINA

-347 DTHAQIKM
+347 DTHEQIKT
-355 LLADALHL
+355 LLADALSL

-375 VPDRG
+375 APDRG
-380 IVRKVERLAS
+380 IVRKVERLTS

-400 GEQIHDDAWKVALN
+400 GEQIHDDAWKVVLN
-414 ERRIPIFNH
+414 ERRIPIFHH

>member
-1 MTTKTK
+1 MITKTK

-57 DARIMQILSD
+57 DARIMAVLSD
-67 TQHGILSVIR
+67 TQHSILSVIR
-77 LIYLLYFIFALIGV
+77 LIYLLYFIVAVIGV

-128 RPSMLSSVVEHIALK
+128 RPSMLSGVVEHITLK
-143 NKLIEK
+143 NKLLEK
-149 LSACDKNIQK
+149 LSARDKNIQK

-193 LGMLGLFLFKS
+193 LGMLCLFLFKS
-204 YSFHWESTLLTD
+204 YSFHWESTLLTE
-216 HHFDRLIT
+216 HHFDRLIA

-231 QLGIVLPS
+231 QLGIVLPN

-251 AMTSVIIYAILPR
+251 AMTSFIIYAILPR
-264 LAAYLYSRIK
+264 LAAYLYSHIK
-274 ARQQFRIDTKAPYYA
+274 ARQQFHIDTKAPYYA

-310 TTIAP
+310 ATITP
-315 IVLSDRLVIAAL
+315 ILLSDRLVIATL
-327 EKPYYHHPIPINA
+327 EKPYHHPIPINA

-347 DTHAQIKM
+347 DTHEQIKT
-355 LLADALHL
+355 LLADALSL

-375 VPDRG
+375 APDRG
-380 IVRKVERLAS
+380 IVRKVERLTS

-400 GEQIHDDAWKVALN
+400 GEQIHDDAWKVVLN

>member
-1 MTTKTK
+1 MITKTK

-57 DARIMQILSD
+57 DARIMAVLSD
-67 TQHGILSVIR
+67 TQHSILSVIR
-77 LIYLLYFIFALIGV
+77 LIYLLYFIVAVIGV

-128 RPSMLSSVVEHIALK
+128 RPSMLSGVVEHITLK
-143 NKLIEK
+143 NKLLEK
-149 LSACDKNIQK
+149 LSARDKNIQK

-166 DTIKP
+166 DTMKP

-193 LGMLGLFLFKS
+193 LGMLCLFLFKS
-204 YSFHWESTLLTD
+204 YSFHWESTLLTE

-231 QLGIVLPS
+231 QLGIVLPN

-251 AMTSVIIYAILPR
+251 AMTSFIIYAILPR
-264 LAAYLYSRIK
+264 LAVYLYSRIK
-274 ARQQFRIDTKAPYYA
+274 ARQQFHIDTKAPYYA

-310 TTIAP
+310 ATITP
-315 IVLSDRLVIAAL
+315 ILLSDRLVIATL
-327 EKPYYHHPIPINA
+327 EKPYHHPIPINA

-347 DTHAQIKM
+347 DTHEQIKT
-355 LLADALHL
+355 LLADALSL

-375 VPDRG
+375 APDRG
-380 IVRKVERLAS
+380 IVRKVERLTS

-400 GEQIHDDAWKVALN
+400 GEQIHDDAWKVVLN
-414 ERRIPIFNH
+414 ERRIPIFHH

>member
-1 MTTKTK
+1 MITKTK

-20 AQNYIFT
+20 AKNYIFT

-57 DARIMQILSD
+57 DARIMAVLSD
-67 TQHGILSVIR
+67 TQHSILSVIR
-77 LIYLLYFIFALIGV
+77 LIYLLYFIVAVIGV

-128 RPSMLSSVVEHIALK
+128 RPSMLSGVVEYITLK
-143 NKLIEK
+143 NKLLEK
-149 LSACDKNIQK
+149 LSARDKNIQK

-166 DTIKP
+166 DTMKP

-204 YSFHWESTLLTD
+204 YSFHWESTLLTE

-231 QLGIVLPS
+231 QLGIVLPN

-251 AMTSVIIYAILPR
+251 AMTSFIIYAILPR
-264 LAAYLYSRIK
+264 LAVYLYSRIK
-274 ARQQFRIDTKAPYYA
+274 ARQQFHIDTKAPYYA

-310 TTIAP
+310 ATITP
-315 IVLSDRLVIAAL
+315 ILLSDRLVIATL
-327 EKPYYHHPIPINA
+327 EKPYHHPIPINA

-347 DTHAQIKM
+347 DTHEQIKT
-355 LLADALHL
+355 LLADALSL

-375 VPDRG
+375 APDRG
-380 IVRKVERLAS
+380 IVRKVERLTS
-390 HQFGIIAMLV
+390 YQFGIIAMLV
-400 GEQIHDDAWKVALN
+400 GEQIHDDAWKVVLN
-414 ERRIPIFNH
+414 ERRIPIFHH